1 MGIRINVLFD
11 HDLADFTDQ
20 AATLTRLAS
29 TTQAA
34 LAVREYWLAADPTS
48 RYDNVQKWQ
57 AEPEL
62 NRLPKYLGY
71 TGPGSLFL
79 TVTHRVARIY
89 TGGRWRGFISIEP
102 LRRVHLPAFKGI
114 ARALGADRMALYA
127 DSDHVDDLWRS
138 GGTFADCV
146 ELMQQRW
153 GPPQPNVEEINL
165 PIASAAEHSV
175 PMWFLESTE

>member
-29 TTQAA
+29 TTHAA
-34 LAVREYWLAADPTS
+34 LAVRDYWLAADPTS
-48 RYDNVQKWQ
+48 RHDNVQTWQ

-79 TVTHRVARIY
+79 TVTHRAARI
-89 TGGRWRGFISIEP
+89 TRVEGGGGSSASSRSVASTFWPSKRSHVRWE
-102 LRRVHLPAFKGI
+102 
-114 ARALGADRMALYA
+114 
-127 DSDHVDDLWRS
+127 
-138 GGTFADCV
+138 
-146 ELMQQRW
+146 Q
-153 GPPQPNVEEINL
+153 
-165 PIASAAEHSV
+165 
-175 PMWFLESTE
+175 TE